1 MKTRLTASALICL
14 AAMTAAPAS
23 AQDFKP
29 GLYQVT
35 SKVGGNNKMGEMM
48 KQQKEALAKMTP
60 EQRQQ
65 MADMPKMMQKMMEGM
80 SPAQKEKMKAAM
92 GNQAS
97 AMEAMQ
103 SMQMTHNADGTTT
116 MKMCLTKDLIDQQKK
131 SGNFSGKQGACTHT
145 NGKMVGGVMKISY
158 ACTQPP
164 SKGEG
169 ELRMTGP
176 NSYSTKMSM
185 VSTDPANKE
194 TMEVQA
200 DSVWLGAN
208 CGSVKPMDPKAFK
221 Q

>member
-1 MKTRLTASALICL
+1 MKTRLTAIPLFALATIM
-14 AAMTAAPAS
+14 ATPAS

-35 SKVGGNNKMGEMM
+35 SKISGNNKMGEMM
-48 KQQKEALAKMTP
+48 KQQQEMMAKMTP

-92 GNQAS
+92 GKQAG
-97 AMEAMQ
+97 AMDAMQ
-103 SMQMTHNADGTTT
+103 SMQMTHNADGTTS
-116 MKMCLTKDLIDQQKK
+116 MKMCLTKELIDQQKQ
-131 SGNFSGKQGACTHT
+131 SGNFSLQQGACTHT
-145 NGKMVGGVMKISY
+145 NGKMIGGVMKVSY
-158 ACTQPP
+158 TCTQPP

-176 NSYSTKMSM
+176 NSYTTKMKM
-185 VSTDPANKE
+185 VSTDPANKQ
-194 TMEVQA
+194 TMEVEA
-200 DSVWLGAN
+200 NSVWLGAN
-208 CGSVKPMDPKAFK
+208 CGSVKPIDPKAFR

>member
-1 MKTRLTASALICL
+1 MKTRLTVLALISL
-14 AAMTAAPAS
+14 ATMLSAPAS

-80 SPAQKEKMKAAM
+80 SPAQKAKMKAAM
-92 GNQAS
+92 GDQA
-97 AMEAMQ
+97 ANMDAMQ
-103 SMQMTHNADGTTT
+103 SMQMTHNADGTTS
-116 MKMCLTKDLIDQQKK
+116 MKMCLTKELIDQQKQ
-131 SGNFSGKQGACTHT
+131 SGNFSGQQGSCSHT
-145 NGKMVGGVMKISY
+145 NGKMIGGVMKISY

-176 NSYSTKMSM
+176 NSYSTKMRM
-185 VSTDPANKE
+185 VSTDPSNKD
-194 TMEVQA
+194 TMEIEA

-208 CGSVKPMDPKAFK
+208 CGSVKPMHPATLKR
-221 Q
+221 

>member
-1 MKTRLTASALICL
+1 MKTRLTALALFSL
-14 AAMTAAPAS
+14 ATMMALPAS

-35 SKVGGNNKMGEMM
+35 SKIGGNNKMGEMM
-48 KQQKEALAKMTP
+48 KQQKEAQAKMTP

-65 MADMPKMMQKMMEGM
+65 MADMPKMMEKMMEGM
-80 SPAQKEKMKAAM
+80 SPAQREKMKAQM
-92 GNQAS
+92 GKQAG

-103 SMQMTHNADGTTT
+103 SMQLTHNADGTTS
-116 MKMCLTKDLIDQQKK
+116 MKMCLTKEMIDEQKK
-131 SGNFSGKQGACTHT
+131 NGNFSGQKGACTHT
-145 NGKMVGGVMKISY
+145 NGKMSGGVMKISY
-158 ACTQPP
+158 VCTQPP

-176 NSYSTKMSM
+176 NSYTTKMSM
-185 VSTDPANKE
+185 VSTDPANKQ

-200 DSVWLGAN
+200 DSVWLGAS